1 MNIINLVD
9 KPDIQIQNMRIIAKN
24 FLVFDTEHVPAL
36 SFYEKNCRMQKN
48 GDFLTVKN
56 YKNK

>member
-24 FLVFDTEHVPAL
+24 FLVFDTEHVLAL

>member
-24 FLVFDTEHVPAL
+24 FLVFDTEHVLAL
-36 SFYEKNCRMQKN
+36 SFYEKKLSNAEKWRLLNSEKLQK
-48 GDFLTVKN
+48 
-56 YKNK
+56 